1 MTLLLIRHGETAL
14 NAGRVVQPP
23 DTPLSEVG
31 IAQAARLAE
40 RVAKRGLQRIVASD
54 LKRAHMTAD
63 AIQAATGVAIE
74 FEPSLQERNFG
85 DWRGTPYTELE
96 ARKIDLFADD
106 YEPPGGESWAAF
118 HRRVD
123 SAWQTL
129 RALAMTT
136 NGDLAIVTHGLV
148 CSSLVQ
154 RHLGS
159 DVAKEGFLRFD
170 NTSLTEIESAEPWR
184 VLLLNCTAHLDGPS
198 DRDSAPA

>member
-1 MTLLLIRHGETAL
+1 MAYR
-14 NAGRVVQPP
+14 
-23 DTPLSEVG
+23 
-31 IAQAARLAE
+31 
-40 RVAKRGLQRIVASD
+40 
-54 LKRAHMTAD
+54 
-63 AIQAATGVAIE
+63 
-74 FEPSLQERNFG
+74 
-85 DWRGTPYTELE
+85 
-96 ARKIDLFADD
+96 FADD

-129 RALAMTT
+129 RALTMTT

-170 NTSLTEIESAEPWR
+170 TPSLTEIEPAEPWR
-184 VLLLNCTAHLDGPS
+184 VLLLNCTAHLEDAGAP
-198 DRDSAPA
+198 RGAPA